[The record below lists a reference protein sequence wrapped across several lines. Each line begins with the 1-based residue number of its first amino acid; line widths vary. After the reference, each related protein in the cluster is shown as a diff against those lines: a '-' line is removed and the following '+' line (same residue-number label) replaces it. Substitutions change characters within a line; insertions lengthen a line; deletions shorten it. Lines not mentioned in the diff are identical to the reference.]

1 MGFLPRSVVFVTLD
15 ELDYVLCTLGDGSLY
30 TFRFALETA
39 ALHDRRKVSLGTKPV
54 LLQVFQSEAGTNV
67 FAASDRPAIIYSR
80 DQKLSFSDV
89 NLNEVNQ
96 LCPFH
101 ASAFPHSLAL
111 MGNDTLTIG
120 GVDEIQ
126 KLRVRSIP
134 LGEMPRRIAHHSQ
147 GRSFLVLTEQMSQG
161 NPSSHLRVLNDQ
173 SFELHDS
180 FSFEEGEYG
189 SALEVLV
196 RELSEGE
203 EFLIAVGTSRPQ
215 ENEAQVSSGRMLFFH
230 LEPNSKQLQL
240 LAERAVG
247 GAVYAMKSFEGNIL
261 AAVNGTIALV
271 SREDNNVV
279 IHDTV
284 SANNVT
290 TLQLATR
297 GGICAAADL
306 MRSVSVIHFDQVNKE
321 LREIS
326 RDATPHMMT
335 AVEIIDADH
344 FIGAEEF
351 YNLFTLE
358 KNSASEAKHTFLD
371 TVGTFH
377 VGEFINRFRHGS
389 LCMKS
394 MDADCPQI
402 STILF
407 GTVNG
412 SIGVIATLTE
422 EDFEFW
428 KRVEQNINKVIKGIG
443 GFEHSDWRSFRDDG
457 RTTQSRGFV
466 DGDLVESFLDLSAEK
481 MNEVVSS
488 LDGWTKES
496 LCRKIEE
503 FTQTIH

>member
-1 MGFLPRSVVFVTLD
+1 MG
-15 ELDYVLCTLGDGSLY
+15 
-30 TFRFALETA
+30 
-39 ALHDRRKVSLGTKPV
+39 
-54 LLQVFQSEAGTNV
+54 
-67 FAASDRPAIIYSR
+67 
-80 DQKLSFSDV
+80 
-89 NLNEVNQ
+89 
-96 LCPFH
+96 
-101 ASAFPHSLAL
+101 
-111 MGNDTLTIG
+111 
-120 GVDEIQ
+120 
-126 KLRVRSIP
+126 
-134 LGEMPRRIAHHSQ
+134 
-147 GRSFLVLTEQMSQG
+147 
-161 NPSSHLRVLNDQ
+161 
-173 SFELHDS
+173 
-180 FSFEEGEYG
+180 
-189 SALEVLV
+189 
-196 RELSEGE
+196 
-203 EFLIAVGTSRPQ
+203 
-215 ENEAQVSSGRMLFFH
+215 
-230 LEPNSKQLQL
+230 
-240 LAERAVG
+240 
-247 GAVYAMKSFEGNIL
+247 
-261 AAVNGTIALV
+261 V

-412 SIGVIATLTE
+412 SIGDHSETMGELPNLVALLMVI
-422 EDFEFW
+422 
-428 KRVEQNINKVIKGIG
+428 
-443 GFEHSDWRSFRDDG
+443 S
-457 RTTQSRGFV
+457 
-466 DGDLVESFLDLSAEK
+466 
-481 MNEVVSS
+481 
-488 LDGWTKES
+488 
-496 LCRKIEE
+496 
-503 FTQTIH
+503 